1 MKKIIF
7 LLKRL
12 KKFNAV
18 AVKQSLED
26 EGASFEDLMVM
37 KKVTE
42 KAKIHLNVKIGGCEA
57 KNDIYFCE
65 KLNVTGIVAP
75 MVESPYALRKFLQT
89 ISKKNKQNLYVN
101 LESIQAFKNVTK
113 IINKPNL
120 KRLSGVVIG
129 RSDLAG
135 SLDLEKKV
143 VDSTKIFKLVYNVLK
158 KVKKKKLITKM
169 GGSLTSHSRNF
180 VKKLYLKNLLDRVE
194 TRNIEIRLSNKVINN
209 FENIIEAIFKFELE
223 WLKYKQSLQK
233 KRKFKLKN
241 DNLERIKV
249 LKKRFIYSKNA

>member
-1 MKKIIF
+1 
-7 LLKRL
+7 
-12 KKFNAV
+12 
-18 AVKQSLED
+18 
-26 EGASFEDLMVM
+26 
-37 KKVTE
+37 
-42 KAKIHLNVKIGGCEA
+42 
-57 KNDIYFCE
+57 
-65 KLNVTGIVAP
+65 
-75 MVESPYALRKFLQT
+75 
-89 ISKKNKQNLYVN
+89 
-101 LESIQAFKNVTK
+101 
-113 IINKPNL
+113 
-120 KRLSGVVIG
+120 
-129 RSDLAG
+129 
-135 SLDLEKKV
+135 
-143 VDSTKIFKLVYNVLK
+143 
-158 KVKKKKLITKM
+158 M